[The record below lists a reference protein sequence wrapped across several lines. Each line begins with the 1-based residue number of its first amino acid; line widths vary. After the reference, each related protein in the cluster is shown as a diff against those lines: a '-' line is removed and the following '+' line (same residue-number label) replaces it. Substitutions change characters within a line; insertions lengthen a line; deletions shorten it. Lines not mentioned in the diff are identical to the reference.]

1 MTVSSN
7 PQNTGKVQDLSD
19 KARTTA
25 SHMADKAQDT
35 ASHLGDKARDTASHL
50 GDKARD
56 AAANVGN
63 RAEDALSNVGQRM
76 TSLADQLRENAP
88 REGMV
93 GTAASTVAD
102 NLRAGGRY
110 LQEHDFSDMGQD
122 MTRVV
127 RNYPLQSLMVAFGV
141 GCLMGMTWK
150 R

>member
-7 PQNTGKVQDLSD
+7 PQGTGKVQDLTD

-25 SHMADKAQDT
+25 SNLAGKAQDT
-35 ASHLGDKARDTASHL
+35 ASHLADKARDTASHL
-50 GDKARD
+50 SDKARD
-56 AAANVGN
+56 TASQLGD
-63 RAEDALSNVGQRM
+63 RAEDALSNVGQKM

-88 REGMV
+88 REGMI
-93 GTAASTVAD
+93 GNAATKVAD
-102 NLRAGGRY
+102 NLQAGGRY

-122 MTRVV
+122 VTKMV
-127 RNYPLQSLMVAFGV
+127 RNYPLQSLMVAFGL